1 VVLHRRE
8 CKDMI
13 IATCGHTLTEDE
25 DQGINCSLMGYTRE
39 NTRCIEYVTYCTGCY
54 LRAVKDGSV
63 LFDEGEENKWLGGK

>member
-1 VVLHRRE
+1 
-8 CKDMI
+8 MI

-39 NTRCIEYVTYCTGCY
+39 DNRCIKYVTYCTKCY

>member
-1 VVLHRRE
+1 
-8 CKDMI
+8 MI
-13 IATCGHTLTEDE
+13 IATCGHALTEDE

>member
-1 VVLHRRE
+1 
-8 CKDMI
+8 MI

-63 LFDEGEENKWLGGK
+63 LFDESEENKWLGGK